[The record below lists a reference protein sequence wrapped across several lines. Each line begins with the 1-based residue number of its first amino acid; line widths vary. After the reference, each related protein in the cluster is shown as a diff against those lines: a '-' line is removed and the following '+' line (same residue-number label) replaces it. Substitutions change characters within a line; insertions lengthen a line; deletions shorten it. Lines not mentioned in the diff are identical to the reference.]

1 MNFRDLKAFLVV
13 SRTGNI
19 TRAAEQLHMSQPAL
33 SRRIAELEDEVAAPL
48 FDRTGRRLT
57 LTDRGMRFEAH
68 AREML
73 EAYER
78 MQRDMAEA
86 PEALTGMLERQLEAK
101 VVFEYA
107 TLEDLEKAHGVP
119 LDELKKTV
127 EEVNRSIETGKD
139 PWRPVV
145 DPKMK
150 PHTEGPWYVSRLSP
164 KVHHTMGGLY
174 TTPRAEVVNVDS
186 KVIPGLYAAGEA
198 TGGVHGA
205 VRLGS
210 NATTDCIVN
219 GRIAG
224 MEVAKR

>member
-107 TLEDLEKAHGVP
+107 TLEDLAKAHGVP

-150 PHTEGPWYVSRLSP
+150 PHTEGPWYVRASRP
-164 KVHHTMGGLY
+164 RC
-174 TTPRAEVVNVDS
+174 TTRWAVS
-186 KVIPGLYAAGEA
+186 TRRPGRKSSTSTA
-198 TGGVHGA
+198 
-205 VRLGS
+205 R
-210 NATTDCIVN
+210 
-219 GRIAG
+219 
-224 MEVAKR
+224 